1 MFARLNGHVDYSTL
15 GKPCAIDD
23 CTVHGKN
30 CGGNAPDNGPA
41 GTKGRPGG
49 ALPAS
54 TGNRRVSTRVDENRR
69 RDEPATALTAPVSAE
84 GPAGG
89 GAPEVRSQSSRN
101 AETGPG
107 ACGAT
112 RRHEARHE
120 DAEAADGRRFARA
133 WCGSARTSKNSAAV
147 REVRPVRGSAGGGGV
162 LARASG
168 ADAPPK
174 HAGMAY
180 TRSFHAAFHRTIDHP
195 APLLG
200 RTFKV
205 QTNHRKLL
213 DVFQNRPLGNTKSI
227 RHHLGLQPIVGFN
240 HFQN

>member
-1 MFARLNGHVDYSTL
+1 MFQHAAWGRRRAAPFRTMCARLNGHVDYSTL
-15 GKPCAIDD
+15 GKPCAID

-30 CGGNAPDNGPA
+30 CGGNAPDDGPA
-41 GTKGRPGG
+41 GTEGRPGG

-107 ACGAT
+107 ACDAT

-120 DAEAADGRRFARA
+120 DTAQSRRVRAEDAARARGAGPGVDGR
-133 WCGSARTSKNSAAV
+133 
-147 REVRPVRGSAGGGGV
+147 
-162 LARASG
+162 L
-168 ADAPPK
+168 
-174 HAGMAY
+174 
-180 TRSFHAAFHRTIDHP
+180 
-195 APLLG
+195 
-200 RTFKV
+200 
-205 QTNHRKLL
+205 
-213 DVFQNRPLGNTKSI
+213 
-227 RHHLGLQPIVGFN
+227 
-240 HFQN
+240 

>member
-1 MFARLNGHVDYSTL
+1 MFQHAAWGRRRAAPFRTMCARLNGRVDYSTL

-112 RRHEARHE
+112 RRREGHTKTRRLQTGGASRGRVADEFPHRVLRVGIRFDARLVAVADRRNQVLEIQKLNQLLRLHEE
-120 DAEAADGRRFARA
+120 
-133 WCGSARTSKNSAAV
+133 
-147 REVRPVRGSAGGGGV
+147 
-162 LARASG
+162 
-168 ADAPPK
+168 
-174 HAGMAY
+174 
-180 TRSFHAAFHRTIDHP
+180 
-195 APLLG
+195 
-200 RTFKV
+200 
-205 QTNHRKLL
+205 
-213 DVFQNRPLGNTKSI
+213 
-227 RHHLGLQPIVGFN
+227 
-240 HFQN
+240 

>member
-1 MFARLNGHVDYSTL
+1 MFQHAAWGRRRAAPFRTMCARLNGHEDYSTL

-30 CGGNAPDNGPA
+30 CGGNAPDDGPA
-41 GTKGRPGG
+41 GTEGRPGG
-49 ALPAS
+49 APPAS

-112 RRHEARHE
+112 RRREGHTKTRRRAAEPAQRTRRVRGRAGSGRPALSGLNRRHTRTVVLSR
-120 DAEAADGRRFARA
+120 AWTGPTGPTGRRR
-133 WCGSARTSKNSAAV
+133 
-147 REVRPVRGSAGGGGV
+147 
-162 LARASG
+162 
-168 ADAPPK
+168 
-174 HAGMAY
+174 
-180 TRSFHAAFHRTIDHP
+180 I
-195 APLLG
+195 
-200 RTFKV
+200 
-205 QTNHRKLL
+205 
-213 DVFQNRPLGNTKSI
+213 LGNLEVPARRPQDLACASKCTWECRS
-227 RHHLGLQPIVGFN
+227 GGTQS
-240 HFQN
+240 